1 MKKQLLMLG
10 LGLLGS
16 VTMYAQLSSPFT
28 GAQPSDAIDSKA
40 DYYIYNVKSGKW
52 LQNND
57 DHASDPPNNAS
68 LWTTRAELGT
78 RGIDWEVKCLVQDPY
93 GNMYQLNPKFNG
105 NGSMNASNL
114 YLDTNEG
121 VTQWVLEPA
130 SDAGVPNAF
139 RICANTGDYPY
150 LYVGTDGWLG
160 ASVDGEN
167 DGEND
172 VWQLVTKEERL
183 EYMKKQ
189 AELNGSADATW
200 LIGCPTFANQDKR
213 YSNWVASV
221 SKGGHDDI
229 ITHGPANGYSG
240 DGAVNCNR
248 IYEIWSSWNGSL
260 TQNIKELPDGTYG
273 LSVQG
278 YYREGS
284 ADDVKDWK
292 QGEPFAYDLWST
304 DAEHHYASYFANSTS
319 APLMSI
325 FEGAKDAKEAGYE
338 YNAKKTDQEWGD
350 VLESGKWVPNS
361 TDQASYALF
370 YGAYLNPE
378 IKTSVVGGTLSIG
391 VKKDQG
397 VNDDWIIVDNFKL
410 TYYGSAVDLT
420 QVKATLAQ
428 AIEDAEGVTARS
440 TDAINKI
447 FDDALASGKEVYA
460 SSSDATVI
468 GDAASAI
475 MNAIEL
481 MNSEAGVNG
490 GYLVQT
496 VALAQNEKV
505 EGDAMTAAENVA
517 ANGTTVDEINTA
529 LNDLRLARRLNA
541 ADKQENLYK
550 GNTPVAGNAYY
561 LYNVG
566 QKRFFCGGDDW
577 GAHAAVGFPGV
588 MVTLVD
594 TGTDGTFVIDTQLR
608 NGENQHYLN
617 YGGYCDTG
625 DQNQWAFVQVS
636 DGVYKIKRADVT
648 GLSKE
653 EAANNQY
660 LLGFRQGS
668 YDAVD
673 TNIADSDDPDNLW
686 VLVTK
691 EDRDALLETATEE
704 NPVDASY
711 LIKMPNFNQREYEIT
726 GGWDNTD
733 ASDYAW
739 EHVNGA
745 IYGRNDRKSDFAF
758 ECFNQ
763 DPLNLIQTIYDM
775 LPGYYV
781 LSVQGYY
788 RDCTEVDYTQAIA
801 AGGYEPQR
809 LAKLYAL
816 DGSLNEFSTELVTIE
831 QYANYAP
838 GYGWNSNTTVGWIPN
853 NPEQATNYFQVG
865 AYKNSVL
872 VKVADDGTLSIG
884 VKKDGGIEKDWVC
897 IDNFRLTYLGEQTPT
912 GINGVTEDVEAV
924 KDGKIYNLQG
934 IQVKDATQRGIY
946 IKNGKKFVV
955 K

>member
-16 VTMYAQLSSPFT
+16 VTMSAQLSSPFT
-28 GAQPSDAIDSKA
+28 GAQPSDEIDAKA

-57 DHASDPPNNAS
+57 DHVSDPPNNAS

-121 VTQWVLEPA
+121 VTQWVLEPV

-284 ADDVKDWK
+284 ADDAKDWN

-325 FEGAKDAKEAGYE
+325 FDGAKDARETGYE
-338 YNAKKTDQEWGD
+338 YNAKMTDPEWGD

-370 YGAYLNPE
+370 YGAYQNPE
-378 IKTSVVGGTLSIG
+378 IKTSVAGGTLSIG
-391 VKKDQG
+391 VTKEQG
-397 VNDDWIIVDNFKL
+397 VNDDWIIVDNFRL
-410 TYYGSAVDLT
+410 TYYGSAIDID
-420 QVKATLAQ
+420 QVKETLAQ
-428 AIEDAEGVTARS
+428 AIKDAEAVTVSS
-440 TDAINKI
+440 TDAINNML
-447 FDDALASGKEVYA
+447 DEALTNGKSVYEK
-460 SSSDATVI
+460 SSDATEI
-468 GDAASAI
+468 GNAATAI
-475 MNAIEL
+475 TTALQLVKETSTNANFL
-481 MNSEAGVNG
+481 K
-490 GYLVQT
+490 QT

-505 EGDAMTAAENVA
+505 EGEAMTTAADVA
-517 ANGTTVDEINTA
+517 VNGVTSDAINSA
-529 LNDLRLARRLNA
+529 LDNLRMARRLNA
-541 ADKQENLYK
+541 AERQENLYK
-550 GNTPVAGNAYY
+550 GNAPVAGNAYY

-566 QKRFFCGGDDW
+566 QKRFFCGGEDW
-577 GAHAAVGFPGV
+577 GAHAALGFPGIE
-588 MVTLVD
+588 VTLVATETPD
-594 TGTDGTFVIDTQLR
+594 AFVIDTRLR
-608 NGENQHYLN
+608 NGENEHYLN

-625 DQNQWAFVQVS
+625 AQDPWTFEKVS
-636 DGVYKIKRADVT
+636 DGVYLIKRTNASEEQIAEGNVYLGYRPGRYATVDTDMGGADV
-648 GLSKE
+648 
-653 EAANNQY
+653 
-660 LLGFRQGS
+660 
-668 YDAVD
+668 
-673 TNIADSDDPDNLW
+673 ADNHW
-686 VLVTK
+686 ILVTK
-691 EDRDALLETATEE
+691 ADRDALLEAASEE

-726 GGWDNTD
+726 GGWDNVD
-733 ASDYAW
+733 GQDYAW
-739 EHVNGA
+739 EHVNGT
-745 IYGRNDRKSDFAF
+745 IYGRGQNKSDFAF

-763 DPLNLIQTIYDM
+763 DPLTLTQSIYDM
-775 LPGYYV
+775 KAGYYI

-788 RDCTEVDYTQAIA
+788 RDCTEVDYTQSIA
-801 AGGYEPQR
+801 AGGYEPQQ

-816 DGSLNEFSTELVTIE
+816 DGSLNEFSTKLVTID

-838 GYGWNSNTTVGWIPN
+838 GYGWNSNTSVGWIPN
-853 NPEQATNYFQVG
+853 DPEQATSYFQVG

-872 VKVADDGTLSIG
+872 VKVGDDGTLSLG
-884 VKKDGGIEKDWVC
+884 VKKDGGSENDWVC
-897 IDNFRLTYLGEQTPT
+897 VDNFRLTYLGEQTPT
-912 GINGVTEDVEAV
+912 GINGVTEDVEPV

>member
-16 VTMYAQLSSPFT
+16 VTMSAQLSSPFT
-28 GAQPSDAIDSKA
+28 GAQPSDEIDAKA

-284 ADDVKDWK
+284 ADDVKDWN

-325 FEGAKDAKEAGYE
+325 FDGAKDARETGYE
-338 YNAKKTDQEWGD
+338 YNAKMTDPEWGD

-370 YGAYLNPE
+370 YGAYQNPE
-378 IKTSVVGGTLSIG
+378 IKTSVAGGTLSIG
-391 VKKDQG
+391 VTKEQG
-397 VNDDWIIVDNFKL
+397 VNDDWIIVDNFRL
-410 TYYGSAVDLT
+410 TYYGSAIDID
-420 QVKATLAQ
+420 QVKETLAQ
-428 AIEDAEGVTARS
+428 AIKDAEAVTVSS
-440 TDAINKI
+440 TDAINNML
-447 FDDALASGKEVYA
+447 DEALTNGKSVYEK
-460 SSSDATVI
+460 SSDATEI
-468 GDAASAI
+468 GNAATAI
-475 MNAIEL
+475 TTALQLIKETSTNANFL
-481 MNSEAGVNG
+481 K
-490 GYLVQT
+490 QT

-505 EGDAMTAAENVA
+505 EGEAMTTAADVA
-517 ANGTTVDEINTA
+517 VNGVTSDAINSA
-529 LNDLRLARRLNA
+529 LDNLRMARRLNA
-541 ADKQENLYK
+541 AERQENLYK
-550 GNTPVAGNAYY
+550 GNAPVAGNAYY

-566 QKRFFCGGDDW
+566 QKRFFCGGEDW
-577 GAHAAVGFPGV
+577 GAHAALGFPGIE
-588 MVTLVD
+588 VTLVA
-594 TGTDGTFVIDTQLR
+594 TETEGAFVIDTRLR
-608 NGENQHYLN
+608 NGENEHYLN

-625 DQNQWAFVQVS
+625 AQDPWTFEKVS
-636 DGVYKIKRADVT
+636 EGVYLIKRTNASEEQIAEGNVYLGYRPGRYATVDTDMGGADV
-648 GLSKE
+648 
-653 EAANNQY
+653 
-660 LLGFRQGS
+660 
-668 YDAVD
+668 
-673 TNIADSDDPDNLW
+673 ADNHW
-686 VLVTK
+686 ILVTK
-691 EDRDALLETATEE
+691 ADRDALLEAASEE

-711 LIKMPNFNQREYEIT
+711 MIKMPNFNQREYEIT
-726 GGWDNTD
+726 GGWDNVD
-733 ASDYAW
+733 GSDYAW
-739 EHVNGA
+739 EHLNGN
-745 IYGRNDRKSDFAF
+745 IYGRGQNKADFAF

-763 DPLNLIQTIYDM
+763 DPLNLIQTVYDL

-801 AGGYEPQR
+801 AGGYEPQQ

-816 DGSLNEFSTELVTIE
+816 DGSLNEFSTKLVTID

-838 GYGWNSNTTVGWIPN
+838 GYGWNSNTSVGWIPN
-853 NPEQATNYFQVG
+853 DPEQATSYFQVG

-872 VKVADDGTLSIG
+872 VKVGDDGTLSIG